1 MLQIPRVA
9 IGRAYVFPNGGLQPP
24 DASGIELSVIQNL
37 SCEFSGKGIELRG
50 QQLYPI
56 DARVVD
62 VSGKLKFSVG
72 EWSLGQLNNLFFG
85 STLTTGSITEQ
96 IYADEPHT
104 VGVASPPGVVTVDN
118 PVGFE
123 QVLCV
128 AYALNGSN
136 LTEIPSGTPAQG
148 QYTVSSGG
156 GFQFST
162 ADDGLPVLISY
173 VSGGTGAQL
182 QINNNLQAQSP
193 KIGFAYYNAADGSGA
208 YLPNTIITSVKP
220 MELGRDKFAMCEC
233 DGQVFCPTGSPV
245 GYLLQENY

>member
-72 EWSLGQLNNLFFG
+72 EWSLEQLNSLFFG
-85 STLTTGSITEQ
+85 STLTTGAITEQ

-104 VGVASPPGVVTVDN
+104 VGAASPPGVVTVDN

-128 AYALNGSN
+128 ANALNGSN

-156 GFQFST
+156 GFQFSS

-173 VSGGTGAQL
+173 ISAGTGAQL
-182 QINNNLQAQSP
+182 EIVNNLQAQSP
-193 KIGFAYYNAADGSGA
+193 KIGFAYFNAADGSGA
-208 YLPNTIITSVKP
+208 YLPNVVITGLKP
-220 MELGRDKFAMCEC
+220 MELKRDAFAMCEV
-233 DGQVFCPTGSPV
+233 DGQVLCPFGQPV
-245 GYLLQENY
+245 AYLLQSQY